1 MEEQKKNSKE
11 IKMNVPKKNTQ
22 DNNEEAPK
30 YTYEQLKEIADKL
43 FSENRY
49 LKQQLYQASETIR
62 MFNRLDYLFKVV
74 ENASVFNDM
83 VETIIWQKHKTLN
96 IKIINIPY
104 FPTLSKKNKH

>member
-1 MEEQKKNSKE
+1 
-11 IKMNVPKKNTQ
+11 MNVPKKNTQ
-22 DNNEEAPK
+22 GNNEEAPK

-83 VETIIWQKHKTLN
+83 VFVNNCLEEIKDAMTITE
-96 IKIINIPY
+96 
-104 FPTLSKKNKH
+104 NKEEEEKEK

>member
-11 IKMNVPKKNTQ
+11 IKMSVPKKNTQ
-22 DNNEEAPK
+22 GNNEEAPK
-30 YTYEQLKEIADKL
+30 YTYEQLKEIVDKL

-49 LKQQLYQASETIR
+49 LRQQLYQASETIR

-83 VETIIWQKHKTLN
+83 MFVNNCLEEIKDAMTITE
-96 IKIINIPY
+96 
-104 FPTLSKKNKH
+104 NKEEEEKEK